1 VPYDIGD
8 VVPLSVQVRDSNG
21 ALANAT
27 TVVCTVT
34 LPDGTTATP
43 DVTNVSTGVYDAP
56 YTPTMLGRYLHLWA
70 STGTNKAALPE
81 AFLVNGLAGLCS
93 LQDFKEYLNVTST
106 ANDEELRRFLLS
118 ASDLAERVT
127 GRALRRTAYSE
138 TYDGGRRAI
147 LLRHAPVLSVASVSV
162 NGTATTDYTLDTDGI
177 LYAGGTSSTSSAWSW
192 GTQNV
197 AVTYTAGE
205 QVPPPAAVDL
215 VLELGRH
222 MWRTQRGAMPSAMGS
237 GDDYVPGAAY
247 ALTYRARELADALRL
262 PGLA

>member
-1 VPYDIGD
+1 MPYDLGD
-8 VVPLSVQVRDSNG
+8 VVPLAVQVRDDTG

-27 TVVCTVT
+27 SVVCTVT

-43 DVTNVSTGVYDAP
+43 SVTNASTGVYEAP
-56 YTPTMLGRYLHLWA
+56 YTPTMLGRHLHSWA
-70 STGTNKAALPE
+70 STGTNAAALPE

-106 ANDEELRRFLLS
+106 TNDEELRRFLLS

-127 GRALRRTAYSE
+127 GRTLRRTAYTE
-138 TYDGGRRAI
+138 TYDGGRRAL

-162 NGTATTDYTLDTDGI
+162 GGSSTTDYTLDPDGI
-177 LYAGGTSSTSSAWSW
+177 LYAGSTSSTSTTWAW

-197 AVTYTAGE
+197 VVTYTAGE

-222 MWRTQRGAMPSAMGS
+222 MWRTQRGGTASS
-237 GDDYVPGAAY
+237 INGDEYVPGAAY
-247 ALTYRARELADALRL
+247 ALTYRARELADSLRM